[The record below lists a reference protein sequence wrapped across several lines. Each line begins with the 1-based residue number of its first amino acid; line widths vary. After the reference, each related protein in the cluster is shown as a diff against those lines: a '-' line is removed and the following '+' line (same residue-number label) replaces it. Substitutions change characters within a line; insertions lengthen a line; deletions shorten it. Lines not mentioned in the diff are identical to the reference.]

1 MQARVILLVLGL
13 SGFVAVAEDAPQ
25 ARPVQDAELRRE
37 LLDRTQT
44 DQEAR
49 KALIQWMNEHG
60 SNGLVDESKL
70 SKEKQTEYEKV
81 FARMVRVDADNTKW
95 LKSVV
100 EKHGWPRTSR
110 VGADGAKSAWLLV
123 QHADADAK
131 FQRRCLDLMTALPK
145 SEVSQ
150 SNLAYLTD
158 RVLLAEGKKQLYGTQ
173 FTSVDGRWQPRPIE
187 DEANVDKRRAAAGLP
202 PLAEY
207 AERMRQ
213 QYGGRPKK

>member
-187 DEANVDKRRAAAGLP
+187 EEANVDKRRAAAGLP